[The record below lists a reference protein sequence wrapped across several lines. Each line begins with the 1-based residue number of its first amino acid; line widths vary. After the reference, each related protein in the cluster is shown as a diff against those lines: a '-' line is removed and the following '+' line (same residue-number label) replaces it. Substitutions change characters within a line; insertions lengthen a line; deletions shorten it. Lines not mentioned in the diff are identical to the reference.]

1 MKTNLFFLLLGSN
14 YERCDFEDGLCNM
27 TQDQSLQLGWTKR
40 NGMTG
45 LSPPFYD
52 HNGAIS
58 GKYSEFLSFISSF
71 FCHVFD
77 YGSRILADI

>member
-1 MKTNLFFLLLGSN
+1 
-14 YERCDFEDGLCNM
+14 M

-52 HNGAIS
+52 HNGAVA
-58 GKYSEFLSFISSF
+58 GKCFEFLSFLLFLSF
-71 FCHVFD
+71 LFCQVFD